1 MTMHHPKLHQA
12 QAEASRGWTE
22 TRITVATAL
31 YNSGLSAARVAGL
44 IGGVSRN
51 AVIGKMHRGELADPQ
66 RKLPRGS
73 TDQAKGVRQPSQR
86 RVRTRGP
93 VVRVNASPKE
103 RPIPPS
109 VVDVQIPVEQ
119 RRSLF
124 QLNDAC
130 CHWPVGDPRDADF
143 FFCGAPKANDADVP
157 YCASHLFRSQRR
169 DAKPTRP
176 HGASFVN
183 AGPNAPWRARAR

>member
-12 QAEASRGWTE
+12 QAEAGRGWTE
-22 TRITVATAL
+22 TRVTVATAL

-51 AVIGKMHRGELADPQ
+51 AVIGKMHRGELADPK

-73 TDQAKGVRQPSQR
+73 TDQAKGVRQPRQR

-93 VVRVNASPKE
+93 VVRVNDPANE

-109 VVDVQIPVEQ
+109 VVDAQIPIEQ
-119 RRSLF
+119 RRTLA
-124 QLNDAC
+124 QLDDAC
-130 CHWPVGDPRDADF
+130 CHWPVGDPREAEF
-143 FFCGAPKANDADVP
+143 FFCGAPKVSDADVP
-157 YCASHLFRSQRR
+157 YCASHLFRSHRLNS
-169 DAKPTRP
+169 KPIKAS
-176 HGASFVN
+176 GASFVN